1 MPEYESV
8 ASDRVPTKSFC
19 LLTPRPVEH
28 PERVDSASNAVMNMI
43 RRRVKWST
51 GVPALSVRWSWS
63 MPFLQLVGPTGQMA
77 FLVSRRKIS
86 APIKTQRAATTVDAM
101 LEEAEAML
109 PRSLA
114 ADAVVI
120 NASG

>member
-43 RRRVKWST
+43 RRRVKGNTRLS
-51 GVPALSVRWSWS
+51 ALSVLMVMAYVFSYDGSVLLVKWLSWS
-63 MPFLQLVGPTGQMA
+63 
-77 FLVSRRKIS
+77 
-86 APIKTQRAATTVDAM
+86 
-101 LEEAEAML
+101 
-109 PRSLA
+109 
-114 ADAVVI
+114 AD
-120 NASG
+120 GR

>member
-43 RRRVKWST
+43 RRRVKGNTRLS
-51 GVPALSVRWSWS
+51 ALSVL
-63 MPFLQLVGPTGQMA
+63 MVMEYA
-77 FLVSRRKIS
+77 FLTIG
-86 APIKTQRAATTVDAM
+86 
-101 LEEAEAML
+101 
-109 PRSLA
+109 RSYWSNGFPGQPTE
-114 ADAVVI
+114 DKCPDK
-120 NASG
+120 NPEGSHHG

>member
-43 RRRVKWST
+43 RRRVKGNTRLS
-51 GVPALSVRWSWS
+51 ALSVL
-63 MPFLQLVGPTGQMA
+63 MVMA
-77 FLVSRRKIS
+77 YVFSYDGSV
-86 APIKTQRAATTVDAM
+86 
-101 LEEAEAML
+101 L
-109 PRSLA
+109 PVKWLS
-114 ADAVVI
+114 
-120 NASG
+120 

>member
-51 GVPALSVRWSWS
+51 GVPALSVLMVMAYVFSYDGSVLPVKWLSWS
-63 MPFLQLVGPTGQMA
+63 
-77 FLVSRRKIS
+77 
-86 APIKTQRAATTVDAM
+86 
-101 LEEAEAML
+101 
-109 PRSLA
+109 
-114 ADAVVI
+114 AD
-120 NASG
+120 GR